1 MGFHTEETDAAYP
14 HGGREA
20 RGKAGAGDR
29 SGDPGGEPE
38 PGSEASGA
46 GDSSQEVPRGVL
58 QLKRRQGQSSPVT
71 TIWADLRKE
80 AEQEPRHSKQKKRT
94 SSVDQGPGGG
104 GCRGHGPGERGTS
117 RSADRGS
124 ARERAA
130 QAGPLHRGTQST
142 TRPSL
147 APRCGALRPGGAH
160 PPVPRPCVPEAAA
173 WLPSTPGP
181 SPTPP
186 ADSRPASGL
195 QEPGPSSAR
204 GSDICSRAGS
214 TSAARRDRL
223 RKQPKAGRPRPPP
236 GRAGRSRAEPAGR
249 KGQRSGRRPVAGALG
264 CQGGR
269 RGRGQDYC
277 VLSSAGF

>member
-94 SSVDQGPGGG
+94 SSVDQGPG
-104 GCRGHGPGERGTS
+104 
-117 RSADRGS
+117 
-124 ARERAA
+124 
-130 QAGPLHRGTQST
+130 
-142 TRPSL
+142 
-147 APRCGALRPGGAH
+147 
-160 PPVPRPCVPEAAA
+160 VAAA
-173 WLPSTPGP
+173 GVT
-181 SPTPP
+181 
-186 ADSRPASGL
+186 
-195 QEPGPSSAR
+195 AR
-204 GSDICSRAGS
+204 GSGARAGAQ
-214 TSAARRDRL
+214 TAA
-223 RKQPKAGRPRPPP
+223 PRANGLP
-236 GRAGRSRAEPAGR
+236 
-249 KGQRSGRRPVAGALG
+249 
-264 CQGGR
+264 R
-269 RGRGQDYC
+269 RGRSTGERRAQRGRAWRPG
-277 VLSSAGF
+277 AGP

>member
-1 MGFHTEETDAAYP
+1 MGKGRCLPA
-14 HGGREA
+14 GGPRGAWKGWGWGPRWGSGWGA
-20 RGKAGAGDR
+20 RAGERGQRGWGQQPR
-29 SGDPGGEPE
+29 SD
-38 PGSEASGA
+38 
-46 GDSSQEVPRGVL
+46 RGVL
-58 QLKRRQGQSSPVT
+58 KLKRRQGQSSPVT

-181 SPTPP
+181 P

-214 TSAARRDRL
+214 TSAARRD
-223 RKQPKAGRPRPPP
+223 
-236 GRAGRSRAEPAGR
+236 
-249 KGQRSGRRPVAGALG
+249 
-264 CQGGR
+264 
-269 RGRGQDYC
+269 
-277 VLSSAGF
+277 